1 MLEANDFIGKM
12 KISVDDLIV
21 SLKNLNFSLQDA
33 DSSDSQLS
41 LIVEPDCYS
50 DAVLSKLVLDLPLKV
65 IFPL

>member
-33 DSSDSQLS
+33 DSSDSQSS
-41 LIVEPDCYS
+41 LIVESDCYS